1 VHLKRGEERAGA
13 ELGTVAS
20 LRHERRDWFAFL
32 LSLPALLVVFLVI
45 GLPLI
50 YSLLLSLHRIN
61 VLTKL
66 WIFVGLRN
74 YLEIL
79 PDPDFLAALGRTA
92 TFAAVTVAAGF
103 VLGMG
108 MALVLNMNFPGRDLL
123 RSVVLIPWAMA
134 PVTVGVLWGWIFDG
148 NYGALNG
155 LLLDT
160 CLIHKPIYWLG
171 DGTVVFYLVSL
182 VYVWNQAPLA
192 ALLILAGLQ
201 SLPDNLHKAARIDG
215 AGAVRRFFHITLP
228 WLRPMLLLILILTTI
243 NSIMAFDLFWT
254 MTKGGPGSATT
265 VFSWMGYS
273 TAFLYLRFA
282 EGAAILYVL
291 TILCLLLAWLYLKLF
306 FPAAERQRAGAGRV
320 DLTPPDAGDL
330 ASSVVGLLSTQ
341 GCGSQVLGS
350 QGAAVRARLMRL
362 PALDRRP
369 LLPPRLKRI
378 FARIALG
385 AAVAAI
391 LIWSAAPFLWLII
404 MSLEKSADLVRTPAT
419 VIPGSFTLENYRFV
433 LIPQGVSGGQSS
445 VQATRVAFSILN
457 SLIVAVCVTSINL
470 ALGSIAGYAYSR
482 TARSRL
488 MRGTLWALMLTRMT
502 PSLALVLPF
511 FLVFKSLDLIDTRT
525 ALVIAY
531 CSLILP
537 LAIWMMKGYFDGL
550 PPNLEKAALVDG
562 CSRLQSIWKIV
573 LPVARP
579 GLVAAGIFCFLVS
592 WNEFIFALVL
602 TGTPSAQT
610 IPVIISGFLAQLR
623 FYDYGPMFAASV
635 LAVVPPVVIALAFQR
650 YLVRGMLWGSI
661 KG

>member
-1 VHLKRGEERAGA
+1 MADTALGKFGSGTA
-13 ELGTVAS
+13 EAAVPA
-20 LRHERRDWFAFL
+20 RRERRDWFPFF
-32 LSLPALLVVFLVI
+32 LSLPALLIVFLVI
-45 GLPLI
+45 GLPLV
-50 YSLLLSLHRIN
+50 YSLVLSLHRIN
-61 VLTKL
+61 VLTQR
-66 WIFVGLRN
+66 WIYVGLQN
-74 YLEIL
+74 YLQIL
-79 PDPDFLAALGRTA
+79 PQADFLWALGRTA
-92 TFAAVTVAAGF
+92 TFAVVTVVAGL
-103 VLGMG
+103 VLGMA
-108 MALVLNMNFPGRDLL
+108 MALVLNMSFPGRGIL

-148 NYGALNG
+148 TYGAMNG

-160 CLIHKPIYWLG
+160 GVIGKPIHWLA
-171 DGTVVFYLVSL
+171 DGTTAFYLVAL
-182 VYVWNQAPLA
+182 VYVWNQAPLT

-201 SLPDNLHKAARIDG
+201 SLPENLHKAGRIDG
-215 AGAVRRFFHITLP
+215 AGAIRRFFSITLP

-291 TILCLLLAWLYLKLF
+291 TVLCLLLAWLYLTLF
-306 FPAAERQRAGAGRV
+306 FPTVERQRAAAARV
-320 DLTPPDAGDL
+320 DLTPPDPLDVGPGVAARLGSPIGAVRTRLMSLPPFTRRSIL
-330 ASSVVGLLSTQ
+330 APRMRR
-341 GCGSQVLGS
+341 VLGRF
-350 QGAAVRARLMRL
+350 GLA
-362 PALDRRP
+362 
-369 LLPPRLKRI
+369 
-378 FARIALG
+378 
-385 AAVAAI
+385 AAVAFI
-391 LIWSAAPFLWLII
+391 FVWSVAPFLWLVL
-404 MSLEKSADLVRTPAT
+404 MSLERSADLVRTPPT
-419 VIPGSFTLENYRFV
+419 VIPGPLTFENYRFV
-433 LIPQGVSGGQSS
+433 LFPPGVSGGQSS
-445 VQATRVAFSILN
+445 VEATRVPFGVLN
-457 SLIVAVCVTSINL
+457 SFIVAVCVTAINL
-470 ALGSIAGYAYSR
+470 VLGSIAGYAYSR
-482 TARSRL
+482 ATRSRL

-502 PSLALVLPF
+502 PSLALILPF
-511 FLVFKSLDLIDTRT
+511 FLVFKWLGLIDTRT
-525 ALVIAY
+525 GLVIAY

-562 CSRLQSIWKIV
+562 CTRLQAIRKIV

-592 WNEFIFALVL
+592 WNEFIFALIL

-635 LAVVPPVVIALAFQR
+635 LAVIPPVVIALAFQG
-650 YLVRGMLWGSI
+650 YLVRGMLSGSI